1 MLGAIMN
8 QDKSAIQDDNGQER
22 NSADNAVDL
31 SATEGKSRFSRR
43 RFLHTSA
50 AISPVL
56 FSLKSH
62 ASWGSGAGG
71 QNCSIMVSGNASNPE
86 LCSYD
91 AVDPQRWSQ
100 VIRSR
105 QGDNTYPLRQ
115 ALNNGQISGSTYFNQ
130 LFLSPFYHWQNI
142 PLKGWK
148 FKLSVQQASD
158 VRIKHVLGAHGGGQF
173 RLALT
178 FEPTE
183 SSGSGEAVEV
193 SLRPR
198 HFHQVLVA
206 AYLNAYFSSS
216 VIRYPYNTRQVESVV
231 IEMIMVLASK
241 LADEL
246 NSHASVN
253 ERSPAIKKAFAD
265 LISQLQL
272 WS

>member
-1 MLGAIMN
+1 MN
-8 QDKSAIQDDNGQER
+8 QDKSAIQDDSGQDKK
-22 NSADNAVDL
+22 SAGNAV
-31 SATEGKSRFSRR
+31 ARPEAEGRSRFSRR

-62 ASWGSGAGG
+62 AGWGSGAGG
-71 QNCSIMVSGNASNPE
+71 QNCSIMVSGNASDPQ
-86 LCSYD
+86 LCSND
-91 AVDPQRWSQ
+91 AVGPERWSQ

-105 QGDNTYPLRQ
+105 QGESTYPLRQ
-115 ALNNGQISGSTYFNQ
+115 ALNNSQISGSTYFNQ
-130 LFLSPFYHWQNI
+130 LFLNPFYHWQNV

-148 FKLSVQQASD
+148 FKLSVQQSSD

-183 SSGSGEAVEV
+183 SGASGETTEV
-193 SLRPR
+193 ALRPR

-206 AYLNAYFSSS
+206 AYLNAFFSSS
-216 VIRYPYNTRQVESVV
+216 VIRYPYNTRQVESAV

-246 NSHASVN
+246 NTHGSVD
-253 ERSPAIKKAFAD
+253 ERSPAVKKAFTD
-265 LISQLQL
+265 IISQLRM